1 MTIESINGRLQTPLA
16 SKSAPKNQP
25 ESTKTDAVSNIDT
38 DDVSITTMAQGIKK
52 AFESSS
58 ASESFDLEKVNSV
71 KKALSEGSYVINAER
86 IAKKMLEFELAL
98 P

>member
-1 MTIESINGRLQTPLA
+1 MTIESINGRLQT
-16 SKSAPKNQP
+16 SSTIKSAPKNQP
-25 ESTKTDAVSNIDT
+25 ESTKTNVVKNTDT

-52 AFESSS
+52 AFESSA
-58 ASESFDLEKVNSV
+58 ASEAFDLDKVNSV
-71 KKALSEGSYVINAER
+71 KKALSEGSYAINAER